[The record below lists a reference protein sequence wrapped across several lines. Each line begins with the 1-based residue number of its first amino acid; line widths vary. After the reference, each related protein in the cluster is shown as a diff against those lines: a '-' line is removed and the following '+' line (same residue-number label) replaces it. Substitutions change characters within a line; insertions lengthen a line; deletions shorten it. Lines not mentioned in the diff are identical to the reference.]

1 MSKKVITIGGGLAGL
16 AGAIRLA
23 KLGFDV
29 QLFEQNETL
38 GGKMNEIHLGD
49 YRFDTGPSLLT
60 MPFVIDELFEFL
72 ELERKSYLE
81 FVFIDPICRYFYSD
95 GNILDASSEFEKMQS
110 EIEDLYKQSGL
121 KITHRYSP
129 GYCGWPVS
137 DQQKLFSFF
146 PQHFAGI
153 TLSDS
158 SVMSPFAW
166 PSPIRSLISSARS
179 EPFCK

>member
-1 MSKKVITIGGGLAGL
+1 MPKKVITIGGGLAGL

-110 EIEDLYKQSGL
+110 EIEKLSKDDSVIYKDFFNYT
-121 KITHRYSP
+121 KNIYDITNEIFLLH
-129 GYCGWPVS
+129 
-137 DQQKLFSFF
+137 QFMNQIKHLN
-146 PQHFAGI
+146 
-153 TLSDS
+153 
-158 SVMSPFAW
+158 
-166 PSPIRSLISSARS
+166 
-179 EPFCK
+179 